1 MVCRSVFSYQ
11 SGAVQAKYDGE
22 AEQGDVMDDIIVCP
36 LHEGGVDVA
45 ERLHSFFSH
54 TARESGCMPF
64 GNTHIEGTVGHGVHQ
79 LVHGAA
85 GGHGGGYSDD
95 FRIFLCQF
103 YQRFPKHVLEKRRQ
117 IAGIRLEA
125 FSGFRIELAR
135 CMPDIG
141 ILLGRFEAFSFYSV
155 QMQYF
160 RSLHIF
166 DVPQDTGYVFHI
178 VSVDRAEVADV
189 HPFKDILLLG
199 GH

>member
-1 MVCRSVFSYQ
+1 
-11 SGAVQAKYDGE
+11 
-22 AEQGDVMDDIIVCP
+22 MDDIIVCP

-64 GNTHIEGTVGHGVHQ
+64 GNTHIEARSGMVSISLFIEQ
-79 LVHGAA
+79 P

-117 IAGIRLEA
+117 IAGVHLEA

-141 ILLGRFEAFSFYSV
+141 ILLGRFESFSFYSV

-160 RSLHIF
+160 RSCISLMSRR
-166 DVPQDTGYVFHI
+166 T
-178 VSVDRAEVADV
+178 RAMFFTSC
-189 HPFKDILLLG
+189 PLIGPK
-199 GH
+199 

>member
-79 LVHGAA
+79 LVHRAA

-141 ILLGRFEAFSFYSV
+141 ILLGQVRILFLSTVCRCSIFGPCI
-155 QMQYF
+155 
-160 RSLHIF
+160 SLMSRR
-166 DVPQDTGYVFHI
+166 T
-178 VSVDRAEVADV
+178 RAMFFTSC
-189 HPFKDILLLG
+189 PLIGPK
-199 GH
+199 

>member
-1 MVCRSVFSYQ
+1 M
-11 SGAVQAKYDGE
+11 E
-22 AEQGDVMDDIIVCP
+22 AMTQEQRQKTKEALSRYGQKNWVYGPCNWGWKRAIQ
-36 LHEGGVDVA
+36 LA
-45 ERLHSFFSH
+45 EEYY
-54 TARESGCMPF
+54 READPGLRGS
-64 GNTHIEGTVGHGVHQ
+64 ILQ
-79 LVHGAA
+79 LR
-85 GGHGGGYSDD
+85 YME
-95 FRIFLCQF
+95 R
-103 YQRFPKHVLEKRRQ
+103 RRQ

-141 ILLGRFEAFSFYSV
+141 ILLGRFESFSFHSV

-178 VSVDRAEVADV
+178 VSIDRAEVADV

>member
-1 MVCRSVFSYQ
+1 MVCRSVFSHQ
-11 SGAVQAKYDGE
+11 SGAVQTKHDGE
-22 AEQGDVMDDIIVCP
+22 AEQGDVMDDIVVCP
-36 LHEGGVDVA
+36 LHEGRVDIA
-45 ERLHSFFSH
+45 ERLHSLFGH
-54 TARESGCMPF
+54 TARESGGMPF

-103 YQRFPKHVLEKRRQ
+103 YQCFPEHVLKKRRQ
-117 IAGIRLEA
+117 VAGICLEA

-135 CMPDIG
+135 CVPDVR
-141 ILLGRFEAFSFYSV
+141 ILLGRFEAFSLHGV

-178 VSVDRAEVADV
+178 VSVDGAEVADV
-189 HPFKDILLLG
+189 HPFKDILLPG